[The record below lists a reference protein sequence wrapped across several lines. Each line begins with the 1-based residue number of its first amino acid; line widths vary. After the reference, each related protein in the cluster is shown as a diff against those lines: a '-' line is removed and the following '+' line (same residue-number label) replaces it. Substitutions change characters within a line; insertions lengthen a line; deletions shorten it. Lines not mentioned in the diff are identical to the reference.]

1 MFKLT
6 TVESA
11 KSGVTSVRF
20 NSNTTSDTHEVDN
33 PEEFQF
39 RLPVSSYIPP
49 HFSICHNTNKII

>member
-39 RLPVSSYIPP
+39 RLPCHLIFLRTSVSATIQ
-49 HFSICHNTNKII
+49 IK

>member
-1 MFKLT
+1 MLKLT

-11 KSGVTSVRF
+11 KSVRF

-39 RLPVSSYIPP
+39 RLPCHLIFLRTSVSATIQ
-49 HFSICHNTNKII
+49 IK